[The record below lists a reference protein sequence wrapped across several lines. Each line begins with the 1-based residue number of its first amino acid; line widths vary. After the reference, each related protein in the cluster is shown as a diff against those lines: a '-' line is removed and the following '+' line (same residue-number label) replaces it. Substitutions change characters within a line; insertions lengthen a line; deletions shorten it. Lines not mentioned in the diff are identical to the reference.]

1 MHAHELAY
9 GTGSHRREPAHRRNE
24 MSDMSHDVM
33 ELGKVA
39 VGGMVTVGVVGALG
53 GMIGGMQK

>member
-1 MHAHELAY
+1 
-9 GTGSHRREPAHRRNE
+9 